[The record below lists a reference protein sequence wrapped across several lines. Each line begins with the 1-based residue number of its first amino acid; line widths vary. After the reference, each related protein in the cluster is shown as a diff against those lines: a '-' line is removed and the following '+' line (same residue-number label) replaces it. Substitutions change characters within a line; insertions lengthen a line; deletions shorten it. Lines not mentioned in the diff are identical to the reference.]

1 MTATASSVL
10 RPHTQGVGDM
20 KVAMLLLAIA
30 SLVVLLIA
38 APFFLYPIMVMKF
51 LCFALFACAFNL
63 LLGYVGLLSFGHSA
77 FFGMASYV
85 SAYGA
90 KSLGLTPELAIIAGT
105 FTAAVMGLCFGALAI
120 RRQGIYF
127 AMITL
132 GLAQMIYFLCI
143 QASFTGGEA
152 GIQAVPRGAL
162 FGLINLANDRTL
174 YVVVCVIFLAGVL
187 SVYRIVNSPFGQAL
201 RMIRDNEQRAISLGY
216 DPMRYK
222 LLAFVLSAALA
233 GLAGATKAIVFQ
245 FATLTDVHWAMSAEP
260 ILMTLVGGLGTF
272 AGPIVGAGVIV
283 LMQNM
288 LTGIGT
294 WSVFIQGAVF
304 VLCVLLLRDG
314 IVGRLSTLWRL
325 GGRDR

>member
-1 MTATASSVL
+1 MI
-10 RPHTQGVGDM
+10 GVANPKADM
-20 KVAMLLLAIA
+20 QRVQPAMLLPIA
-30 SLVVLLIA
+30 MAGLVALLVV
-38 APFFLYPIMVMKF
+38 APLFLYPIMVMKF

-77 FFGMASYV
+77 FFGMAAYV
-85 SAYGA
+85 AAYGSKA
-90 KSLGLTPELAIIAGT
+90 WGLTPELAIVGGT
-105 FTAAVMGLCFGALAI
+105 TVAAVMGLCFGALAI

-132 GLAQMIYFLCI
+132 GLAQMVYFLCV

-152 GIQAVPRGAL
+152 GIQAVPRGAFL
-162 FGLINLANDRTL
+162 GIVNLADDRAM
-174 YVVVCVIFLAGVL
+174 YVFVCIVFLAGVL
-187 SVYRIVNSPFGQAL
+187 AIYRIVNSPFGQIL
-201 RMIRDNEQRAISLGY
+201 RMIRDNEQRAVSLGY
-216 DPMRYK
+216 DPKSYK
-222 LLAFVLSAALA
+222 LLAFVLSASLA

-272 AGPIVGAGVIV
+272 SGPIVGAAVIV
-283 LMQNM
+283 LMQNL

-294 WSVFIQGAVF
+294 WSVFVQGTIF

-314 IVGRLSTLWRL
+314 IVGRAAKVARL
-325 GGRDR
+325 TKWMK